1 MSFTNTKAP
10 SSSGG
15 IDIETAKMWAKN
27 GDAYFGCEEA
37 VDELPAGQYTVQFSE
52 MRGIY
57 FSKTDVKLDELLDLP
72 DNSSEKV
79 IKEIEIF
86 WEKKEIYTRMKV
98 LWKRGIL
105 LFGPPGSGKTTCV
118 QQVAKG
124 IINNG
129 GCAIYVDHPG
139 IAASALAMARRIE
152 PDRPLV
158 IILEDLDSI
167 IYKHSEADLLALL
180 DGELQI
186 DNVVFIATTN
196 YPEKLDRRIVNRPSR
211 FDVIQ
216 RVGMPSAPAR
226 RQYLITKLPELL
238 EQKPSKQYVLA
249 KPDALVEADSALNR
263 LKEQKKKQG
272 PSPVSSD
279 EVITMDPKVEAFQKE
294 FGLAESKFILEQDT
308 YNAEIQKS
316 SALDEWVDRTDGFSV
331 AHLKELI
338 ISTQVYGRSFEESLK
353 RLRKMGNVQVT
364 SKSSGDDLN
373 I

>member
-1 MSFTNTKAP
+1 MSFSSNSKVP
-10 SSSGG
+10 SSTGN

-37 VDELPAGQYTVQFSE
+37 VDKLPSGQYTVQYSE
-52 MRGIY
+52 ARGIY

-72 DNSSEKV
+72 DSSSEKV
-79 IKEIEIF
+79 IKEIETF
-86 WEKKEIYTRMKV
+86 WSKKDVYVAMKV

-124 IINNG
+124 IIDRG

-139 IAASALAMARRIE
+139 IAATALSMARRIE

-167 IYKHSEADLLALL
+167 VYKHSEADLLALL

-196 YPEKLDRRIVNRPSR
+196 YPEKLDKRIINRPSR

-216 RVGMPSAPAR
+216 RVGMPSAAAR
-226 RQYLITKLPELL
+226 RQYLISKLPSLTTAPASKAYIEARVKEKPESYVAASKAYEKAQKAVAPAL
-238 EQKPSKQYVLA
+238 EGETAVMVDVQ
-249 KPDALVEADSALNR
+249 DALNLDKA
-263 LKEQKKKQG
+263 K
-272 PSPVSSD
+272 
-279 EVITMDPKVEAFQKE
+279 EAFEKE
-294 FGLAESKFILEQDT
+294 KDRFDSSNSKLC
-308 YNAEIQKS
+308 AM
-316 SALDEWVDRTDGFSV
+316 DEWVESTDGFSV

-338 ISTQVYGRSFEESLK
+338 ISTEVYGRSFDESLK
-353 RLRKMGNVQVT
+353 RLRKMCNVQVT
-364 SKSSGDDLN
+364 SKSTGDDLS